1 MASSLPCLYNIPVQ
15 PYLKRSSNIRRMN
28 MIMQVKA
35 HSFDEGRS
43 SSSSRNMVDSNMS
56 VLREKMELVK
66 MRERLEKL
74 CHKHHRQDQYGWNYA
89 TGYKY
94 NDQLR
99 SARARARAREVSSF
113 FRLIRLAS
121 LTFGFT
127 CFSATFGLFL
137 VSLVINYLNQ

>member
-43 SSSSRNMVDSNMS
+43 SSSSRNMVDSNMR
-56 VLREKMELVK
+56 VLREKIELVK

-74 CHKHHRQDQYGWNYA
+74 CHKHNRQDQYGWNYA

-94 NDQLR
+94 DDQLR
-99 SARARARAREVSSF
+99 SARARAREVSSF